1 MVTATRSSRP
11 RRTLWGDAVRRFV
24 RNRLAMV
31 GLAIV
36 GFLTVVG
43 VLAPAIAPHSPL
55 TMGLRSTY
63 LPPSSE
69 HLFGTDELGRDIL
82 SRMIYAARYDLTFTF
97 LTVAVAAVT
106 GMVVGTAAAYWGGIL
121 DTLLMRTV
129 DVMLA
134 FPVFMLGLA
143 LVAFMG
149 ASTTNVITALAITRF
164 PRYARL
170 MRGLVLSIQER
181 EYVEAARAI
190 GTSNSGI
197 ILRHILPNGVA
208 PIIIYATLD
217 MGTTITALAGLSFL
231 GVGIQ
236 PPTPDW
242 GLMLTT
248 ARNNLAI
255 APWTA
260 VFPGVAISLTTM
272 GFNFMG
278 DGLRDALDPR
288 L

>member
-1 MVTATRSSRP
+1 
-11 RRTLWGDAVRRFV
+11 
-24 RNRLAMV
+24 MV

-97 LTVAVAAVT
+97 LTVAVAAMT
-106 GMVVGTAAAYWGGIL
+106 GVIVGTAAAYWGGIL

-149 ASTTNVITALAITRF
+149 PSTTNVITALAITRF

-190 GTSNSGI
+190 GTSNWGI

-255 APWTA
+255 SPWTA
-260 VFPGVAISLTTM
+260 VFPGLAISLTTI